1 MNLNVDYIC
10 PLAIASVSIWGAFSY
25 SRYRRTCR
33 DNIARATAIDKD
45 RQETI
50 AKLDDVLPTM
60 AKLLSPLASKP
71 FEYKSCAI
79 EDHDFIVKFARRE

>member
-10 PLAIASVSIWGAFSY
+10 PMAIVSVSLWGAFSY
-25 SRYRRTCR
+25 SRYRRISR
-33 DNIARATAIDKD
+33 DNIARATALEKD

-60 AKLLSPLASKP
+60 AKLLSPLASTS
-71 FEYKSCAI
+71 FEYKSCAL
-79 EDHDFIVKFARRE
+79 ENNDFIVKFARRE